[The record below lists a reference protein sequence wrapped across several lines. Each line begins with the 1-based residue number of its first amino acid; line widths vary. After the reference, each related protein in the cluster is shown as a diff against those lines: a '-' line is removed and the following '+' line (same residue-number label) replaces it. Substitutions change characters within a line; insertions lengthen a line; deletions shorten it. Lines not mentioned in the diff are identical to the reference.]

1 MTLRVTVFGDPANE
15 VCLISGCGSR
25 VSSAEAFPETAKA
38 LRELFG
44 DHIALRYYDLSQ
56 PGQRARFAPLVEGAR
71 ARGLRFPLVAV
82 NGAIVAAA
90 DESAPYPLAV
100 DRLLSL
106 IDAALADTSGDA
118 DAAERR
124 N

>member
-15 VCLISGCGSR
+15 MCLISGCGSR
-25 VSSAEAFPETAKA
+25 VSSTEAFPATAKA
-38 LRELFG
+38 LHDLFG
-44 DHIALRYYDLSQ
+44 DHIELRYYDLSAAD
-56 PGQRARFAPLVEGAR
+56 QRAHFAPLIAGAR
-71 ARGLRFPLVAV
+71 ARGLRFPLVAI

-100 DRLLSL
+100 DRLLAL
-106 IDAALADTSGDA
+106 IDAALRDTVDDA
-118 DAAERR
+118 EGLERR

>member
-25 VSSAEAFPETAKA
+25 VSSTEAYPETAKA
-38 LRELFG
+38 LRDLFG
-44 DHIALRYYDLSQ
+44 EHVQLHYYDLSD
-56 PGQRARFAPLVEGAR
+56 PRLRAHFARLIDGAR
-71 ARGLRFPLVAV
+71 SRGLRFPLVAI
-82 NGAIVAAA
+82 NGAIVAGA

-100 DRLLSL
+100 DRLLTL
-106 IDAALADTSGDA
+106 IDTALAEA
-118 DAAERR
+118 AVIKEAAERR